1 MVWAPQDRAGKV
13 PRSCSIPDR
22 DSTSILSLAIPVLIT
37 KGMARRGL
45 PCSRPI
51 PSSAPWGAHLASAG
65 RLCRRQVPVRRLP
78 PTVANQRV
86 HFDPTLCAVRTDSSF
101 AVPAAGEEWQARL
114 RSTSTSESRC
124 SRRGQGAQSGG
135 VPCSIA
141 TSPQW
146 ENRCAS
152 QTEIVTSRIW
162 PCIS

>member
-1 MVWAPQDRAGKV
+1 VVWAARIGPARSRGAFG
-13 PRSCSIPDR
+13 PRSRQHFDLVACHPGPDHEGNGPPR
-22 DSTSILSLAIPVLIT
+22 PTLQQTDPVVSPLGGT
-37 KGMARRGL
+37 PRFRGAPL
-45 PCSRPI
+45 PTPGPRP
-51 PSSAPWGAHLASAG
+51 P
-65 RLCRRQVPVRRLP
+65 LP
-78 PTVANQRV
+78 PRVANQRV
-86 HFDPTLCAVRTDSSF
+86 HFDPSLCAVRTDSPF

-152 QTEIVTSRIW
+152 QTELVTSRIW